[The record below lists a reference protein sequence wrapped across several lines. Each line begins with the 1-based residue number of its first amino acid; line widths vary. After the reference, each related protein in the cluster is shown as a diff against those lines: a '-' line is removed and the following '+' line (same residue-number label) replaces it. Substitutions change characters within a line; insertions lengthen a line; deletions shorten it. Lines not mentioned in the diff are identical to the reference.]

1 MMLEHFY
8 VNKNTDAQGN
18 HEVHR
23 ENCDYLPRPENREY
37 LGFFSNSYDA
47 VRAARRKYLT
57 ADGCWHCCPESH
69 TR

>member
-1 MMLEHFY
+1 MLEYYY

-23 ENCDYLPRPENREY
+23 ESCAYLPQPTNREY
-37 LGFFSNSYDA
+37 LGYFSNSHDA
-47 VRAARRKYLT
+47 VYKAKQQYPT

>member
-1 MMLEHFY
+1 MLEHFY

-47 VRAARRKYLT
+47 VRAAAAHGDRRRGVCRI
-57 ADGCWHCCPESH
+57 ACGV
-69 TR
+69 

>member
-23 ENCDYLPRPENREY
+23 ENCDYLQRPENREY
-37 LGFFSNSYDA
+37 LGFFPNSYDA
-47 VRAARRKYLT
+47 ALN
-57 ADGCWHCCPESH
+57 H
-69 TR
+69 TLGKKIEKPIPL

>member
-47 VRAARRKYLT
+47 VR
-57 ADGCWHCCPESH
+57 DGCWHCCPESH